1 MTYRIL
7 ISDAIYDTRDCVV
20 TAKALALTEAAT
32 LADQTG
38 LTVTVKVYKIGA
50 PMRDALGRD
59 MTPAFYIGRAIGTP
73 DNVRWEEGARRA
85 ASRRLT
91 ATPHAVAA

>member
-32 LADQTG
+32 LADEINQ
-38 LTVTVKVYKIGA
+38 TVTIKVYKVGA
-50 PMRDALGRD
+50 PTRDALGRD
-59 MTPAFYIGRAIGTP
+59 NTPAFYIGRAVATP
-73 DNVRWEEGARRA
+73 NAVEWQVGVARADVNRRA
-85 ASRRLT
+85 A
-91 ATPHAVAA
+91 A

>member
-32 LADQTG
+32 LADEIG
-38 LTVTVKVYKIGA
+38 RPVTIKVYKIGA
-50 PMRDALGRD
+50 PTRDALGRD
-59 MTPAFYIGRAIGTP
+59 NTPAFYIGRAVATP
-73 DNVRWEEGARRA
+73 NTVEWQEGVARVA
-85 ASRRLT
+85 ASRR
-91 ATPHAVAA
+91 AAA